1 MADISAKVV
10 KELREI
16 TGVGMM
22 DCKKAL
28 VEAEGDFDKAIELL
42 REKGLAAAAKK
53 SSRIAA
59 EGLVDIY
66 YDEASNTTV
75 VIEVN
80 SETDFVAK
88 NESFREFVRG
98 CAVTAIKSGANTV
111 EELLEAKFDG
121 KDITVADELRE
132 KILVIGENMTVRR
145 FEKYTG
151 SVVTYIHGH
160 GQIGVMVKFDTDA
173 ETAKKDEFVTMGKDV
188 AMQIAAM
195 APSYLSKD
203 EVPSEVMDKE
213 AEIIKA
219 QMATD
224 PKFANKPAA
233 AIDNIVKGKLN
244 KYYEENCLLNQA
256 FVKENKITVE
266 QYVKNCAKEMGSDIK
281 IVSFV
286 KYEKG
291 EGLEKR
297 SDNFADEVAGM
308 VK

>member
-1 MADISAKVV
+1 MAEISAKVV

-28 VEAEGDFDKAIELL
+28 VEADGDFDKAIELL

-66 YDEASNTTV
+66 YDEATNTTV

-88 NESFREFVRG
+88 NESFREFVKG
-98 CAVTAIKSGANTV
+98 CAITVVKSGANTV
-111 EELLEAKFDG
+111 EELLDAKFEG
-121 KDITVADELRE
+121 KDLTVAEELRE

-145 FEKYTG
+145 FEKYVG
-151 SVVTYIHGH
+151 NVVTYIHGQ

-173 ETAKKDEFVTMGKDV
+173 ETAKKAEFITMGKDV

-195 APSYLSKD
+195 APAYLAKED
-203 EVPSEVMDKE
+203 VPADVMDKE

-219 QMATD
+219 QMASD

-266 QYVKNCAKEMGSDIK
+266 QYVKDCAKAMGAEIK
-281 IVSFV
+281 VASFV

-297 SDNFADEVAGM
+297 NDNFADEVAGM
-308 VK
+308 IK